1 MQLNGYL
8 HLEIDSRRNSNDIAQ
23 FVNAEVERLIKDGK
37 LLRNSK
43 CKDDMKGMIIRKVTE
58 DAAEM

>member
-1 MQLNGYL
+1 MVL
-8 HLEIDSRRNSNDIAQ
+8 SRADDNSLAATRRNDIAQ

-43 CKDDMKGMIIRKVTE
+43 FKDDMKEMIIHKVTE

>member
-1 MQLNGYL
+1 MAIY
-8 HLEIDSRRNSNDIAQ
+8 DIER
-23 FVNAEVERLIKDGK
+23 FVNAEVERLIKNGK

-43 CKDDMKGMIIRKVTE
+43 SRDDMKGIIIRKVTE